1 MSHMYYNF
9 ILRRL
14 FILRLL
20 NNQRDYIDRKGVH
33 VVVGHYI
40 GDSVDPMKAPNIT
53 KGKLRNK
60 LHILIVN
67 SVVPFVSH

>member
-1 MSHMYYNF
+1 MSYDSTVDDFRYEMSDMYYNF
-9 ILRRL
+9 IFRLL

-40 GDSVDPMKAPNIT
+40 GDSVDPMKTPNIT
-53 KGKLRNK
+53 KGTLRNA
-60 LHILIVN
+60 
-67 SVVPFVSH
+67 